1 MHIDSTLPE
10 EAGRNPIS
18 SQVAE
23 QSWRKMV
30 ADPDEEV
37 EGAGQGWAATQEAL
51 QEKSPLQSCCK
62 QVQEQLALLS
72 SHHQE

>member
-51 QEKSPLQSCCK
+51 QEQSPLQSCCK

>member
-37 EGAGQGWAATQEAL
+37 EGAGQG
-51 QEKSPLQSCCK
+51 
-62 QVQEQLALLS
+62 
-72 SHHQE
+72 